1 MIFSLTFIPGA
12 SARAAG
18 PIYISMISKGVQHQF
33 WRGVMQGAMKA
44 SRDYNVVVTFEGPE
58 NESMVDEQI
67 DLLSAAL
74 EKNPSALCI
83 DALDS
88 KAVIPLLQKAQKAK
102 IPVIGFDSGVEGFI
116 PVTTAA
122 TDNFAA
128 AALAAHK
135 LAALIGGSGKVGVIV
150 HDHTSRSG
158 IDRRDGFIHEIRKRY
173 PDIQIIGPQYGGG
186 DPLKSDDLA
195 KAMIQTNPDIK
206 GFFGA
211 NEGSAIGVVK
221 AAQELDMPGRLM
233 IVGFGSGKAQI
244 DAIRSSFMAGA
255 ITQDPIRIGYKAVE
269 AAVKVLRGQKV
280 PRTIDTGFHWY
291 DRTNIDDPAIAVLL
305 EQ

>member
-88 KAVIPLLQKAQKAK
+88 KAVMPRRTISPRLRW
-102 IPVIGFDSGVEGFI
+102 P
-116 PVTTAA
+116 P
-122 TDNFAA
+122 
-128 AALAAHK
+128 
-135 LAALIGGSGKVGVIV
+135 
-150 HDHTSRSG
+150 TSW
-158 IDRRDGFIHEIRKRY
+158 
-173 PDIQIIGPQYGGG
+173 
-186 DPLKSDDLA
+186 L
-195 KAMIQTNPDIK
+195 
-206 GFFGA
+206 
-211 NEGSAIGVVK
+211 
-221 AAQELDMPGRLM
+221 
-233 IVGFGSGKAQI
+233 
-244 DAIRSSFMAGA
+244 RSSAAPARLASSSM
-255 ITQDPIRIGYKAVE
+255 TTRAVP
-269 AAVKVLRGQKV
+269 ASTAV
-280 PRTIDTGFHWY
+280 TGSST
-291 DRTNIDDPAIAVLL
+291 R
-305 EQ
+305 